1 MLKRFLI
8 AIISRLVYYTQR
20 IFDSSRYIVG
30 LCLIKL
36 GCLDRFVLIRMD
48 GGICSQMHFYMIGTI
63 FRNKGYLVKYELEW
77 YKTYGMDLNGQFV
90 RNFDLT
96 KAFPN
101 LKFHQAN
108 TFELFFYKSFEYC
121 NNYFGEA
128 PYRYIEIPPPVYLTG
143 YYRDPLGLYAEFPI
157 VFSMDFSILN
167 PGSLHVLNMIKSKS
181 NSVAVHVR
189 RGDLAVYNS
198 AYGSPVDEN
207 YFNHAIEY
215 IESKVGDSFYFF
227 FSDEPEWVR
236 RELIA
241 QLKIQ
246 DNYYIVD
253 INGSDKG
260 YMDLYLITSCK
271 HHITSKGSLGKYGA
285 FLAKSDTILLYD
297 DESQREV
304 WEGQHP
310 NIVFIK

>member
-77 YKTYGMDLNGQFV
+77 YKSDGMDMNGLFV

-96 KAFPN
+96 KAFHN
-101 LKFHQAN
+101 LDFHQASK
-108 TFELFFYKSFEYC
+108 FELFFYKSFEFW
-121 NNYFGEA
+121 NDYFGST
-128 PYRYIEIPPPVYLTG
+128 PYRYEEIPPPAYLTG
-143 YYRDPLGLYAEFPI
+143 YYRDPSGLYADLPNIFA
-157 VFSMDFSILN
+157 MDYSVLN
-167 PGSLHVLNMIKSKS
+167 PDSLQVLDMIKSKG

-189 RGDLAVYNS
+189 RGDLSVYNS
-198 AYGSPVDEN
+198 AYGNPVDDN
-207 YFNHAIEY
+207 YFNKAIEY
-215 IESKVGDSFYFF
+215 IESKVRHAFFFF
-227 FSDEPEWVR
+227 FSDEPDWVR
-236 RELIA
+236 RKLITR
-241 QLKIQ
+241 LKIQ
-246 DNYYIVD
+246 DNYFIVD
-253 INGSDKG
+253 VNGSDTG
-260 YMDLYLITSCK
+260 YMDLYLIASCK

-285 FLAKSDTILLYD
+285 FLAQSDTILLYD